1 MLNNK
6 LAVGLLAAVIIVFA
20 LIGTLYAMLTPPW
33 QAPDEPA
40 HFNYIEQLVKAQE
53 LPVLSAGDWDS
64 PYLEQLKAEQFPPD
78 ADLSQIEYEDHQ
90 PPFYYLLASTV
101 YRVFGGSLLPL
112 RLLSVVF
119 GMGIVLAAY
128 YTAARL
134 FPAYRSI
141 ALAVATFVA
150 FVPQHVAMLSSVNN
164 DSLAELVIAVL
175 MVVAVTYLGNP
186 VNPSRK
192 TQEMEALS
200 LSSRPHSAAL
210 GGLVGIA
217 FLTKLTIY
225 GPAVVIAGTAIIL
238 RWRIENHPVRWLLK
252 QIAWAGG
259 LALLIGA
266 FWWIRNISIYGWP
279 DFLGQIAH
287 ESVVVGQLRTSS
299 LIAET
304 SFPAYLWQ
312 MIATTY
318 RSFWGQFG
326 WMSVPMPGRIYLGLG
341 LFLSFDLV
349 GLVIL
354 LIKSRKLPEMNR
366 VVRAGS
372 VALLLGLLTTA
383 FQYLYYNVTFV
394 QFQGRYL
401 FPALIPVGLIVI
413 AGIWGWKVLFEGW
426 LKREGWQKALTWL
439 PLLAVSWLLPLA
451 IYALFNF
458 IIPNL

>member
-1 MLNNK
+1 MLNDK
-6 LAVGLLAAVIIVFA
+6 LVYGLLAVILTAFA
-20 LIGTLYAMLTPPW
+20 LIGTLYAVETPPW

-40 HFNYIEQLVKAQE
+40 HFNYIEQLVKARQ

-64 PYLEQLKAEQFPPD
+64 LYLEQLKAEQFPAD
-78 ADLSQIEYEDHQ
+78 SDLSHIEYEDHQ
-90 PPFYYLLASTV
+90 PPLYYLLASTV
-101 YRVFGGSLLPL
+101 YRIFGGSLLPL

-119 GMGIVLAAY
+119 GLGIVLAAY

-134 FPAYRSI
+134 FPAHRSI
-141 ALAVATFVA
+141 ALAVAAFVA
-150 FVPQHVAMLSSVNN
+150 FVPQHIAMLSSVNN

-186 VNPSRK
+186 ANPSRR
-192 TQEMEALS
+192 TRELEALS

-217 FLTKLTIY
+217 FITKLTIY

-238 RWRIENHPVRWLLK
+238 RWRTENHPVRWLLK
-252 QIAWAGG
+252 QVAWAAG

-266 FWWIRNISIYGWP
+266 TWWIRNISIYGWP

-287 ESVVVGQLRTSS
+287 EGVVIGQLRTTS

-312 MIATTY
+312 LVATTY

-326 WMSVPMPGRIYLGLG
+326 WMSVPMPRRVYLALG
-341 LFLSFDLV
+341 LFLAFDLV
-349 GLVIL
+349 GLVL
-354 LIKSRKLPEMNR
+354 LLVKSKAVETNR
-366 VVRAGS
+366 VVRAGI
-372 VALLLGLLTTA
+372 VALLLGLLTTGL
-383 FQYLYYNVTFV
+383 QYLYYNTTFV

-401 FPALIPVGLIVI
+401 FPALIPVGLIVA
-413 AGIWGWKVLFEGW
+413 AGLWGWKVLLEGW
-426 LKREGWQKALTWL
+426 LKHERWQQALPWL
-439 PLLAVSWLLPLA
+439 PLLAVSWLPLLA
-451 IYALFNF
+451 IYALFSF